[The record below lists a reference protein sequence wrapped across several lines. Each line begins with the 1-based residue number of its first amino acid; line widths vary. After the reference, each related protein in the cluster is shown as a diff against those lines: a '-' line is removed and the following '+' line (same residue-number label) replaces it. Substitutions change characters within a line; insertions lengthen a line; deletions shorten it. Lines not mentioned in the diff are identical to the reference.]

1 MTDSTTEKTA
11 TSHRTTAG
19 SRPEGP
25 GRRERLRAGVAR
37 RIVRVRQDA
46 RRYRRLS
53 AILSV
58 VAALALTLAG
68 VSLAADGGPEAVP
81 LGHGVAGVEDVDP
94 GVPSGEDVVHVPEAR
109 TPPAPP
115 EDAAAGEALGEGSA
129 SYYHDTLEGRATAS
143 GEPYRGA
150 ALTAA
155 HRSLPFGSKVRV
167 TNPANGRSVVVRIN
181 DRGPFAAGRVIDLS
195 RSAARQV
202 GLLERGHGRV
212 RLELME

>member
-1 MTDSTTEKTA
+1 MTDSTTERAT

-19 SRPEGP
+19 SLP

-53 AILSV
+53 AILTV
-58 VAALALTLAG
+58 VAALSLTLAG
-68 VSLAADGGPEAVP
+68 VSLTADDGPSSVP
-81 LGHGVAGVEDVDP
+81 LGQGVASVAEVDP
-94 GVPSGEDVVHVPEAR
+94 GVPSGEDVVDAPEAR

-115 EDAAAGEALGEGSA
+115 EDAAAGESLGEGSA

-150 ALTAA
+150 ALSAA

-167 TNPANGRSVVVRIN
+167 TSLANGRSVVVRVN

-195 RSAARQV
+195 RSAASRI

-212 RLELME
+212 RLELLN